1 MKLAI
6 TGSSGFIGSSLV
18 NYLKEQN
25 HEVVRIV
32 RSKPSAGDI
41 LWDPENEK
49 IDSLALDEANVDAII
64 HLAGEGIAE
73 KKWSEAQK
81 QRIRDS
87 RIKGTRLISKTI
99 LELENKPSIFISS
112 SAIGYY
118 GSRKDEVLTEESE
131 SGDDFLSEVCREW
144 ESEAQPVAKDGI
156 TTAIIRTGHVLEA
169 SGGMLKRLILPF
181 KLGIGGRIGSG
192 EQYMSA
198 IALKDHVRAI
208 TYIAENKLAGTFN
221 LTGPNPLTNN
231 EFTKALG
238 KRLSRPTLLPT
249 PLLPLKVI
257 YGKELVDSLLLG
269 SQRVV
274 PQALTE
280 AGFKFEYET
289 IEDIFESA
297 I

>member
-99 LELENKPSIFISS
+99 LDLENKPSIFISS